1 MNMTMTFVG
10 NENSLEELLKT
21 SDELIERMNLRIQ
34 ISKAILGKE

>member
-1 MNMTMTFVG
+1 MTMTFVG

>member
-1 MNMTMTFVG
+1 MIITLG
-10 NENSLEELLKT
+10 EEPSMEDLLKT